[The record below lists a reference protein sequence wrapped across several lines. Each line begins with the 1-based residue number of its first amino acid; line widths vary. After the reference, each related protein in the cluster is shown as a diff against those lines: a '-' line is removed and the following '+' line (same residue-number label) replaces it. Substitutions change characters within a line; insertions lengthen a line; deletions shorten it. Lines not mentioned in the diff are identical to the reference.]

1 MTKYMPGM
9 LTCEEVDSFLYSYH
23 QGELTYG
30 EKLKF
35 SLHLTMCRE
44 CKMYVSDYKNSVRLS
59 KQGLKTAEPLE
70 KVPEELV
77 QIILK
82 SRSTMNTK
90 NNPNDRK
97 NL

>member
-9 LTCEEVDSFLYSYH
+9 LTCEEVDRFLYSYH

-35 SLHLTMCRE
+35 SLHLTMCSE
-44 CKMYVSDYKNSVRLS
+44 CKIYVSDYKNAIRLS
-59 KQGLKTAEPLE
+59 KEGVKTAEPLE
-70 KVPEELV
+70 KIPEELV

-82 SRSTMNTK
+82 SRSITSTK
-90 NNPNDRK
+90 NNSHNRK